1 MEGERR
7 EVWQGVY
14 AAERWL
20 AGVMKETTANPGSVG
35 EFQSALGTSELPV

>member
-1 MEGERR
+1 ME
-7 EVWQGVY
+7 GVY

-20 AGVMKETTANPGSVG
+20 AGVMKDATVNPGSVG